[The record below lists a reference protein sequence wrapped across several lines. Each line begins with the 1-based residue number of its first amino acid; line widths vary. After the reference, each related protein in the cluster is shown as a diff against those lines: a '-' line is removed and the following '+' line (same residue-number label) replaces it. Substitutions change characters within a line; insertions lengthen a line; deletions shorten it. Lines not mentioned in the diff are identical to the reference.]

1 MFNHPHTTKYHL
13 FCDFLMLG
21 DKIFHCVIWKELFK
35 FPIKLRSQCLIV
47 CYDQRWFIQLLDD
60 IRHGKCLTR
69 SGDAKQCLT
78 LIAFFKTFD

>member
-1 MFNHPHTTKYHL
+1 
-13 FCDFLMLG
+13 MLG

-35 FPIKLRSQCLIV
+35 FPIKLRSQCLIM

-69 SGDAKQCLT
+69 SGDAKQCLA
-78 LIAFFKTFD
+78 LIAFFEPFDQFFDRLWLVAGWFIF